1 MSTTQ
6 TVAIINAVADVIAAV
21 RKNHEGIPD
30 VVVTLASAKGKHGH
44 FAPSSWSTR
53 VADGED
59 AGDLKHEMF
68 LAAESLKR
76 GAVETVGTII
86 HELVHAFCHAQ
97 DIQDTSNNGV
107 YHNKRFAGVAEEFG
121 IAVEKMGH
129 HGFSKTTV
137 PDVTVRKYQ
146 REVDA
151 LEAALT
157 VYRNDFGV
165 AAAVTKSTA
174 YYMVCDTCN
183 DRVRLGSKKWYE
195 RNLPVCSCGEPFNLV
210 EE

>member
-1 MSTTQ
+1 MTTQ

-21 RKNHEGIPD
+21 RKNHEGIPE

-44 FAPSSWSTR
+44 FAPSAWSVR
-53 VADGED
+53 NDEEGAKPVYQ
-59 AGDLKHEMF
+59 HEMF

-76 GAVETVGTII
+76 GAVGTVGTII
-86 HELVHAFCHAQ
+86 HELVHAYCHAN
-97 DIQDTSNNGV
+97 DIQDTSNGGT

-129 HGFSKTTV
+129 HGFSRTTV
-137 PDVTVRKYQ
+137 PDATVRKYQ

-157 VYRNDFGV
+157 VYRNDVGL
-165 AAAVTKSTA
+165 AASVTKSTA
-174 YYMVCDTCN
+174 YFMVCGTCN
-183 DRVRLGSKKWYE
+183 DRVRLGSKKWFE
-195 RNLPVCSCGEPFNLV
+195 RNLPVCSCGEPFDLV
-210 EE
+210 QE

>member
-1 MSTTQ
+1 MTTQ

-21 RKNHEGIPD
+21 RKNHEGIPE

-44 FAPSSWSTR
+44 FAPSAWSTR
-53 VADGED
+53 AEEGE
-59 AGDLKHEMF
+59 AKHEMF

-76 GAVETVGTII
+76 GAVGTVGTII
-86 HELVHAFCHAQ
+86 HELVHAFCHANN
-97 DIQDTSNNGV
+97 IQDTSNGGT

-137 PDVTVRKYQ
+137 PDATVRKYQ
-146 REVDA
+146 REVDT

-157 VYRNDFGV
+157 VYRNDFGL
-165 AAAVTKSTA
+165 AASVTKSTA
-174 YYMVCDTCN
+174 YFMVCDTCN
-183 DRVRLGSKKWYE
+183 DRVRLGSKKWFE
-195 RNLPVCSCGEPFNLV
+195 RNLPVCSCGESFTLI